1 MVKKYLSKFVLEVLP
16 SVFATVV
23 GAYIVAHYINPK
35 SEGPKAAVVAT
46 APATEAKDAADT
58 TGTVEDKAADTT
70 PAESKSADLKA
81 EPKIESK
88 SADTKSSEPKS
99 SEPKSADAKPADA
112 EPAKVE
118 PAKVET
124 AKAKV
129 AKPEEKKNAIELAR
143 AAIERLRGSTVD
155 TPTPPAQ
162 QPARAPSETARAEE
176 GARVAVQAPSQ
187 RAPAA
192 APALTTG
199 VAAQP
204 GAAVTAAP
212 PPLPPPVIVASP
224 YGRHSVGPEA
234 TPAAIAP
241 AEQGVDQANANR
253 PTPPADIPTPP
264 ADIPFQRGYDLQA
277 QAAPVEHVSI
287 ADHVLSTTKSFF
299 RALTPNSQPN

>member
-1 MVKKYLSKFVLEVLP
+1 MVKYLSKFVLEVLP

-35 SEGPKAAVVAT
+35 AEAPKAAVVAT

-58 TGTVEDKAADTT
+58 TGTVEDKAVDARTADTT
-70 PAESKSADLKA
+70 PAESKSADPKT

-88 SADTKSSEPKS
+88 SA
-99 SEPKSADAKPADA
+99 AAKPADA

-124 AKAKV
+124 AKARV

-143 AAIERLRGSTVD
+143 AAIERLRGTTVD

-162 QPARAPSETARAEE
+162 QPVRAPSETARADE
-176 GARVAVQAPSQ
+176 GARVAVQALPQ

-192 APALTTG
+192 VTTG
-199 VAAQP
+199 AAPQPAATVA
-204 GAAVTAAP
+204 AAP

-234 TPAAIAP
+234 PAAIAP
-241 AEQGVDQANANR
+241 AEQGVDQADANR

-287 ADHVLSTTKSFF
+287 GDHLLSTTKSFF